1 MFSNQI
7 IFLGL
12 IFVAVIFLSQALF
25 LPVYS
30 PQRAN
35 AALVRKRLKKLSE
48 ESGDITYETSL
59 LRKSRLGRLGPI
71 GRWLEKI
78 GFIESLSY
86 RLELADYKMMGHQF
100 LILASIT
107 ACVTGTA
114 VWLYLAEPLAALFV
128 FALTLFLF
136 NFKLNRDT
144 SKRMEK
150 IEESFP
156 DALDVLRRALQAGYS
171 FSDAIKLVTEEM
183 EGPLAKEFSLM
194 FANINYSKDTKRAI
208 LGFIERV
215 PSVSAM
221 AFASAVMVQKETGGN
236 LAENINNLARVIR
249 LRFTFRRRVRTL
261 SAEGRLSAWILI
273 LLPFV
278 LFAVI
283 YIQTP
288 GYVGELT
295 GTEEG
300 HKLLIW
306 GAIGMFVG
314 GMWISKIIRI
324 DM

>member
-1 MFSNQI
+1 MFSNEV

-35 AALVRKRLKKLSE
+35 TALVRKRLKSLSE
-48 ESGDITYETSL
+48 DGENTTFETSL
-59 LRKSRLGRLGPI
+59 LRKSRLAKLGSVGRY
-71 GRWLEKI
+71 LESFQ
-78 GFIESLSY
+78 FIESLSY
-86 RLELADYKMMGHQF
+86 RLELADYKLLGHQF
-100 LILASIT
+100 LFLALVTASI
-107 ACVTGTA
+107 ASVGA
-114 VWLYLAEPLAALFV
+114 WLYLGEIVAGIFV
-128 FALTLFLF
+128 FGMVLFLF
-136 NFKLNRDT
+136 NFKLVRDT
-144 SKRMEK
+144 NKRMDK

-171 FSDAIKLVTEEM
+171 FSDAVKLVTEEM

-194 FANINYSKDTKRAI
+194 FANINYSKDTKRA
-208 LGFIERV
+208 LLSFIERV

-236 LAENINNLARVIR
+236 LAENIQNLARVIR

-283 YIQTP
+283 YLQTP

-300 HKLLIW
+300 HKLLMW

-314 GMWISKIIRI
+314 GFWISKIIRI

>member
-1 MFSNQI
+1 MFSNEV

-12 IFVAVIFLSQALF
+12 IFIAVIFLSQALF

-30 PQRAN
+30 PQRVN
-35 AALVRKRLKKLSE
+35 TALVRKRLKSLSE
-48 ESGDITYETSL
+48 DSENTTYETSL
-59 LRKSRLGRLGPI
+59 LRKSRLAKLGTI
-71 GRWLEKI
+71 GRYLESFQ
-78 GFIESLSY
+78 FIEDLSY
-86 RLELADYKMMGHQF
+86 RLELADYKLLGHQYLF
-100 LILASIT
+100 LALITATILAVG
-107 ACVTGTA
+107 A
-114 VWLYLAEPLAALFV
+114 WLYLAEIIAGMFV
-128 FALTLFLF
+128 FGLVLFLF
-136 NFKLNRDT
+136 NFKLVRDT
-144 SKRMEK
+144 NKRMDK

-171 FSDAIKLVTEEM
+171 FSDAVKLVTEEM

-194 FANINYSKDTKRAI
+194 FANINYSKDTKRA
-208 LGFIERV
+208 LLSFIERV

-236 LAENINNLARVIR
+236 LAENIQNLSRVIR

-300 HKLLIW
+300 HKLLMW

-314 GMWISKIIRI
+314 GLWISKIIRI

>member
-1 MFSNQI
+1 MFSNQL

-35 AALVRKRLKKLSE
+35 TALVRKRLKKLSE
-48 ESGDITYETSL
+48 QSGDITYETSL
-59 LRKSRLGRLGPI
+59 LRKSRLGKLGATS
-71 GRWLEKI
+71 RWLESI
-78 GFIESLSY
+78 DFIESISY

-100 LILASIT
+100 LILAFISASIS
-107 ACVTGTA
+107 AIAAWV
-114 VWLYLAEPLAALFV
+114 YLAEPLAALLAFV
-128 FALTLFLF
+128 MILYLF

-144 SKRMEK
+144 SKRMDN

-171 FSDAIKLVTEEM
+171 FSDAVKLVTEEM

-208 LGFIERV
+208 LAFIERV

-261 SAEGRLSAWILI
+261 SAEGRLSAWILM
-273 LLPFV
+273 LLPFA

-314 GMWISKIIRI
+314 GIWISRLIRI

>member
-1 MFSNQI
+1 MFSNQV

-12 IFVAVIFLSQALF
+12 VFVAVLFLSQALF

-35 AALVRKRLKKLSE
+35 TALVRKRLKKLSE

-59 LRKSRLGRLGPI
+59 LRKSRLGKLGPI
-71 GRWLEKI
+71 GRWLES
-78 GFIESLSY
+78 FEVIESLSY
-86 RLELADYKMMGHQF
+86 RLELADYKLMGHQF
-100 LILASIT
+100 IGLALFT
-107 ACVTGTA
+107 AS
-114 VWLYLAEPLAALFV
+114 LAAVCLWAYLGEWIAAMFMFV
-128 FALTLFLF
+128 LVIFLF

-144 SKRMEK
+144 SKRMDK

-171 FSDAIKLVTEEM
+171 FSDAVKLVTEEM

-194 FANINYSKDTKRAI
+194 FANINYSKDTKRA
-208 LGFIERV
+208 LLAFIERV

-283 YIQTP
+283 YLQTP

-300 HKLLIW
+300 NKLLMW

-314 GMWISKIIRI
+314 GMWISKLIRI
-324 DM
+324 DI

>member
-1 MFSNQI
+1 MLSNEV

-12 IFVAVIFLSQALF
+12 IFIAVIFLSQALF

-35 AALVRKRLKKLSE
+35 TAQVRKRLQKLSQ
-48 ESGDITYETSL
+48 ESGDGVLETSL
-59 LRKSRLGRLGPI
+59 LRKNRLSKVGAI
-71 GRWLEKI
+71 GRALEHI
-78 GFIESLSY
+78 GFIENLSY
-86 RLELADYKMMGHQF
+86 RLELADYRLLGHQF
-100 LILASIT
+100 LLLAVVVAASVG
-107 ACVTGTA
+107 AA
-114 VWLYLAEPLAALFV
+114 SWWYMREPLMTVFVVLMVFMLF
-128 FALTLFLF
+128 F
-136 NFKLNRDT
+136 FKLNRDT
-144 SKRMEK
+144 SKRMDA
-150 IEESFP
+150 IEASFP

-183 EGPLAKEFSLM
+183 DGPLAKEFSLM

-221 AFASAVMVQKETGGN
+221 AFSSAVMVQKETGGN
-236 LAENINNLARVIR
+236 LAENIDNLSQVIR
-249 LRFTFRRRVRTL
+249 KRFMFRRRVRTL

-283 YIQTP
+283 YLQTP
-288 GYVGELT
+288 SYVGELT
-295 GTEEG
+295 GTEDG
-300 HKLLIW
+300 RRLLVW
-306 GAIGMFVG
+306 GAIGMTLG
-314 GMWISKIIRI
+314 GLWISKLIRI

>member
-1 MFSNQI
+1 MFSNQV

-12 IFVAVIFLSQALF
+12 VFVAVLFLSQALF

-35 AALVRKRLKKLSE
+35 SALVRKRLKKLSE
-48 ESGDITYETSL
+48 ASGDITYETSL
-59 LRKSRLGRLGPI
+59 LRKSRLGKLGPI
-71 GRWLEKI
+71 GRWLER
-78 GFIESLSY
+78 FQLIENLSY
-86 RLELADYKMMGHQF
+86 RLELADYKLMGHQF
-100 LILASIT
+100 IFLALFSASIV
-107 ACVTGTA
+107 ASV
-114 VWLYLAEPLAALFV
+114 VWFYLGEQIAAGFMFV
-128 FALTLFLF
+128 VTLFIF

-144 SKRMEK
+144 AKRMEK

-194 FANINYSKDTKRAI
+194 FANINYSKDTKRAL

-300 HKLLIW
+300 NQLLIW

-314 GMWISKIIRI
+314 GMWISKLIRI

>member
-1 MFSNQI
+1 MFSNEV

-12 IFVAVIFLSQALF
+12 IFIAVIFLSQALF

-35 AALVRKRLKKLSE
+35 TALIRKRLKKLSQ
-48 ESGDITYETSL
+48 ESGDVTFETSL
-59 LRKSRLGRLGPI
+59 LRKSRLGKLGPI
-71 GRWLEKI
+71 GRSLESFQ
-78 GFIESLSY
+78 FIESLSY
-86 RLELADYKMMGHQF
+86 RLELADYKLMGHQF
-100 LILASIT
+100 IALALVAAITFSIL
-107 ACVTGTA
+107 
-114 VWLYLAEPLAALFV
+114 VWLYLGEPLASVFV
-128 FALTLFLF
+128 FGLTLYLF

-144 SKRMEK
+144 AKRMDK

-171 FSDAIKLVTEEM
+171 FSDAIKLITEEM

-194 FANINYSKDTKRAI
+194 FANINYSKDTKRAV
-208 LGFIERV
+208 LAFIERV

-236 LAENINNLARVIR
+236 LAENIHNLARVIR

-261 SAEGRLSAWILI
+261 SAEGRLSAWILM
-273 LLPFV
+273 LLPFA

-306 GAIGMFVG
+306 GAIGMFIG
-314 GMWISKIIRI
+314 GFWISKIIRI

>member
-1 MFSNQI
+1 MFSNEV

-12 IFVAVIFLSQALF
+12 IFIAVIFLSQALF

-35 AALVRKRLKKLSE
+35 TALVRKRLKKLSQE
-48 ESGDITYETSL
+48 AGDVTYETSL

-71 GRWLEKI
+71 GRSLENFQ
-78 GFIESLSY
+78 FIENLSY
-86 RLELADYKMMGHQF
+86 RLELADYKLMGHQF
-100 LILASIT
+100 LALALLAATTFSII
-107 ACVTGTA
+107 
-114 VWLYLAEPLAALFV
+114 VWLYLAEPLAGVFV
-128 FALTLFLF
+128 FGLTFYLF

-144 SKRMEK
+144 GKRMDK

-236 LAENINNLARVIR
+236 LAENIHNLARVIR

-283 YIQTP
+283 YLQTP

-295 GTEEG
+295 GTKEG

-314 GMWISKIIRI
+314 GFWISKLIRI